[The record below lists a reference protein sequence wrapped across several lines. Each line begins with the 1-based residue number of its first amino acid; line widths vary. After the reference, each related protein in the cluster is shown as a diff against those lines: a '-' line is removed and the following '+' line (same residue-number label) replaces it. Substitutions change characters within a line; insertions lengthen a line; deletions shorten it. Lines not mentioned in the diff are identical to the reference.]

1 MPCALQC
8 YMPPTYL
15 RCRWAD
21 TVPADGLVLFVRES
35 TSDAAGDV
43 LTVFKRCG
51 NKRMATE
58 GAVPTSAF
66 LNTGLPNSPPRPD
79 VERAIREHAAAR
91 KANGASYPHT
101 YMLVVHCA
109 VRGRAHHRDPP

>member
-8 YMPPTYL
+8 YMPSTYL

-35 TSDAAGDV
+35 TSDTAGGV
-43 LTVFKRCG
+43 LTVFKRNG
-51 NKRMATE
+51 DKQMEVE

-66 LNTGLPNSPPRPD
+66 LNTGLPNSPPAPD
-79 VERAIREHAAAR
+79 IARQIREHAAAR
-91 KANGASYPHT
+91 EAHGAAYHIL
-101 YMLVVHCA
+101 MC
-109 VRGRAHHRDPP
+109 